1 MVETKITVVMTAF
14 NAEKYVSEAIESILT
29 QTETNFKFIIV
40 DNGSEDS
47 TSKIIENFAKKDQ
60 RISFF
65 QRFGKSTYV
74 DGRGY
79 AIDKVDTE
87 WFAIMDADDI
97 SEPTRIER
105 QLEYIEKYG
114 SETSVFGTWGYSINN
129 LGNIVSKIEMGPL
142 TIKEYDTIISKNE
155 AIVPLDPSTVIKKE
169 TFVKAGGYRS
179 ETAPAAD
186 LDLWYRISEQGK
198 SILII
203 PERLVRYRI
212 HTESTSVH
220 DSMHQ
225 RLKTHYINYNTQQKE

>member
-79 AIDKVDTE
+79 AIDKVDTNKL
-87 WFAIMDADDI
+87 
-97 SEPTRIER
+97 RNHGCR
-105 QLEYIEKYG
+105 RYIRA
-114 SETSVFGTWGYSINN
+114 N
-129 LGNIVSKIEMGPL
+129 
-142 TIKEYDTIISKNE
+142 
-155 AIVPLDPSTVIKKE
+155 
-169 TFVKAGGYRS
+169 
-179 ETAPAAD
+179 
-186 LDLWYRISEQGK
+186 
-198 SILII
+198 
-203 PERLVRYRI
+203 
-212 HTESTSVH
+212 
-220 DSMHQ
+220 
-225 RLKTHYINYNTQQKE
+225 